1 MDLLFVYGTLLPEC
15 NLSISTQFLEEA
27 EFLGHGYVFA
37 NLYDL
42 GDYPAMVLDITH
54 EHKVFGQIYR
64 LNSPKKTLAILDDY
78 EDINP
83 SFPEDNEYIRA
94 VVKVSSK
101 EVEMNAYA
109 YLYIKDV
116 LPLKKIPSGDYLSY
130 LTGKLSKQTN

>member
-15 NLSISTQFLEEA
+15 NLSISTQFLEET
-27 EFLGHGYVFA
+27 EFLGNGYVFA
-37 NLYDL
+37 KLYDL
-42 GDYPAMVLDITH
+42 GDYPAMVLDITY

-64 LNSPKKTLAILDDY
+64 LHSPKKTLALLDDY

-94 VVKVSSK
+94 VVKVNSK
-101 EVEMNAYA
+101 EIEINACA
-109 YLYIKDV
+109 YLYTKDV

-130 LTGKLSKQTN
+130 LTDK

>member
-15 NLSISTQFLEEA
+15 NVSISTQFLEET

-37 NLYDL
+37 KLYDL
-42 GDYPAMVLDITH
+42 GDYPAMVLDITN

-64 LNSPKKTLAILDDY
+64 LHSPKKTLAILDDY

-83 SFPEDNEYIRA
+83 SFPEDNEYIRS
-94 VVKVSSK
+94 VVKVNSK
-101 EVEMNAYA
+101 EIEINAYA

-130 LTGKLSKQTN
+130 LTDK

>member
-15 NLSISTQFLEEA
+15 NVSISTQFLEET

-37 NLYDL
+37 KLYDL

-64 LNSPKKTLAILDDY
+64 LHSPKKTLAILDDY

-83 SFPEDNEYIRA
+83 SFPEDNEYIRS
-94 VVKVSSK
+94 VIKVISGGR
-101 EVEMNAYA
+101 EINAYA
-109 YLYIKDV
+109 YLYTKVV

-130 LTGKLSKQTN
+130 LTDK

>member
-15 NLSISTQFLEEA
+15 NLSISTQFLEET
-27 EFLGHGYVFA
+27 EFLGNGYVFA
-37 NLYDL
+37 KLYDL
-42 GDYPAMVLDITH
+42 GDYPAMVLDITY

-64 LNSPKKTLAILDDY
+64 LHSPKKTLALLDDY

-94 VVKVSSK
+94 VVKVNSRES
-101 EVEMNAYA
+101 EMNAYA
-109 YLYIKDV
+109 YLYTKDV

-130 LTGKLSKQTN
+130 LADK

>member
-15 NLSISTQFLEEA
+15 NLSISTQFLKEA

-37 NLYDL
+37 TLYDL
-42 GDYPAMVLDITH
+42 GDYPAMVLDITY

-64 LNSPKKTLAILDDY
+64 LHSPKKTLALLDDY

-94 VVKVSSK
+94 VVKVNSR
-101 EVEMNAYA
+101 EREMNAFA
-109 YLYIKDV
+109 YLYTKDV

-130 LTGKLSKQTN
+130 LADK

>member
-15 NLSISTQFLEEA
+15 NLSISTQFLEDA

-37 NLYDL
+37 KLYDL
-42 GDYPAMVLDITH
+42 GDYPAMVLDITY

-64 LNSPKKTLAILDDY
+64 LHSPKKTLALLDDY

-94 VVKVSSK
+94 VVKVNSR
-101 EVEMNAYA
+101 EREMNTYA
-109 YLYIKDV
+109 YLYTKDV
-116 LPLKKIPSGDYLSY
+116 LPLKKIRSGDYLSY
-130 LTGKLSKQTN
+130 LTDK

>member
-15 NLSISTQFLEEA
+15 NLSISTQFLEET

-37 NLYDL
+37 KLYDL
-42 GDYPAMVLDITH
+42 GDYPAMVLDITY

-64 LNSPKKTLAILDDY
+64 LHSPKKTLALLDDY

-94 VVKVSSK
+94 VVKVNSRES
-101 EVEMNAYA
+101 EMNAYA
-109 YLYIKDV
+109 YLYTKDV
-116 LPLKKIPSGDYLSY
+116 LPLKKILSGDYLSY
-130 LTGKLSKQTN
+130 LADK

>member
-15 NLSISTQFLEEA
+15 NLSISTQFLEDA

-37 NLYDL
+37 KLYDL
-42 GDYPAMVLDITH
+42 GDYPAMVLDITY

-64 LNSPKKTLAILDDY
+64 LHSPKKTLALLDDY
-78 EDINP
+78 EYINP

-94 VVKVSSK
+94 VVKVNSR
-101 EVEMNAYA
+101 EREMNAYA
-109 YLYIKDV
+109 YLYTKDV

-130 LTGKLSKQTN
+130 LTDK

>member
-15 NLSISTQFLEEA
+15 NLSISTQFLEET

-37 NLYDL
+37 KLYDL
-42 GDYPAMVLDITH
+42 GDYPAMVLDITY

-64 LNSPKKTLAILDDY
+64 LHSPKKTLALLDDY
-78 EDINP
+78 EDINH

-94 VVKVSSK
+94 VVKVNSR
-101 EVEMNAYA
+101 EREMNAYA
-109 YLYIKDV
+109 YLYTKDV

-130 LTGKLSKQTN
+130 LADK

>member
-15 NLSISTQFLEEA
+15 NVSISTQFLEET

-37 NLYDL
+37 KLYDL

-64 LNSPKKTLAILDDY
+64 LHSPKKTLPLLDEY

-83 SFPEDNEYIRA
+83 SFPEDNEYIRS
-94 VVKVSSK
+94 VIKVISGGR
-101 EVEMNAYA
+101 EINAYA
-109 YLYIKDV
+109 YLYVKDV
-116 LPLKKIPSGDYLSY
+116 LPLQKIPSGDYLSY
-130 LTGKLSKQTN
+130 LTVK

>member
-15 NLSISTQFLEEA
+15 NLSISTQFLEET
-27 EFLGHGYVFA
+27 EFLGNGYVFA
-37 NLYDL
+37 KLYDL
-42 GDYPAMVLDITH
+42 GDYPAMVLDITY

-64 LNSPKKTLAILDDY
+64 LHSPKKTLALLDDY

-94 VVKVSSK
+94 VVKVNSRES
-101 EVEMNAYA
+101 EMNAYA
-109 YLYIKDV
+109 YLYTKDV

-130 LTGKLSKQTN
+130 LTDK

>member
-15 NLSISTQFLEEA
+15 NLSISTQFLKEA

-37 NLYDL
+37 KLYDL

-64 LNSPKKTLAILDDY
+64 LHSPKKTLAILDDY

-94 VVKVSSK
+94 VVKVNSK
-101 EVEMNAYA
+101 EIEMNAYA
-109 YLYIKDV
+109 YLYTKDV
-116 LPLKKIPSGDYLSY
+116 LPLKKIPSGNYLSY
-130 LTGKLSKQTN
+130 LTDK